1 MDATYLPYALL
12 AMGAYALVS
21 PLMRVATTGPNAV
34 PSDVAVV
41 ISNSLLICMA
51 VGVLAYT
58 GQGFV
63 GHLTSPKIVH
73 VLAAGVFLGIGI
85 LALYRSLALGPVSVV
100 TPIFAMFLVFS
111 SVIGFVFLGVVHRSE
126 GGGDRFRRGVGVPR
140 LGRLRSGACGL
151 VPEVDLAVVAA
162 FQVPDPETPA
172 A

>member
-41 ISNSLLICMA
+41 VSNTLLIGMA
-51 VGVLAYT
+51 LGVLAYS
-58 GQGFV
+58 GQGV
-63 GHLTSPKIVH
+63 TAHLGSPKMAY
-73 VLAAGVFLGIGI
+73 VLAAGVFLGVGI

-111 SVIGFVFLGVVHRSE
+111 SVIGFLVLGESFTARKA
-126 GGGDRFRRGVGVPR
+126 
-140 LGRLRSGACGL
+140 LGIALAAASVYLVSGA
-151 VPEVDLAVVAA
+151 
-162 FQVPDPETPA
+162 
-172 A
+172 

>member
-21 PLMRVATTGPNAV
+21 PLMRVATTGPDAV

-41 ISNSLLICMA
+41 VSNTLLILMA
-51 VGVLAYT
+51 VGVLAYS

-63 GHLTSPKIVH
+63 THLGSPKILH

-111 SVIGFVFLGVVHRSE
+111 SVIGFLFLGESFTARKA
-126 GGGDRFRRGVGVPR
+126 
-140 LGRLRSGACGL
+140 LGIVLAAASVYLVSGA
-151 VPEVDLAVVAA
+151 
-162 FQVPDPETPA
+162 
-172 A
+172 

>member
-1 MDATYLPYALL
+1 MNTYLPYALL

-21 PLMRVATTGPNAV
+21 PLMRVATTGPDAV

-41 ISNSLLICMA
+41 VSNSLLICMA

-58 GQGFV
+58 GQGFTE
-63 GHLTSPKIVH
+63 HLASPKIVH

-111 SVIGFVFLGVVHRSE
+111 SVIGFLFLGESFTARKA
-126 GGGDRFRRGVGVPR
+126 
-140 LGRLRSGACGL
+140 LGIVFAAASVYLVSGA
-151 VPEVDLAVVAA
+151 
-162 FQVPDPETPA
+162 
-172 A
+172 